1 MRKNIVVLFLLGL
14 IVAFSA
20 CDKKYEEPKFEI
32 PKYTGPV
39 ANRTI
44 ADIKAQYDNTGTAH
58 VDSIARKSDPDFIV
72 RAVVVSSDEGG
83 NFYKSL
89 VVQDSTGAIEIEI
102 NKTGM
107 YPEYQVGQVVYIKCN
122 GLCVDMYGK
131 KISGE
136 IKGYYRMGWIYQDA
150 VGQIN
155 ANFVDDYI
163 FKDGL
168 PKVENASVYTIDRNN
183 IYIVEAY
190 VDMADDP
197 MVCRLVEIQN
207 CIFNEASFGKPLSGD
222 IATTEHRIAWIAGT
236 EGIPDIPVSKIIVRT
251 SNYATFRGMKIPE
264 TPCTVRGILSK
275 YGDTY
280 QLQLRVKEDFIK

>member
-1 MRKNIVVLFLLGL
+1 MKKNIVILFLLGV
-14 IVAFSA
+14 IIAFSA
-20 CDKKYEEPKFEI
+20 CEKKFETPKFEI
-32 PKYTGPV
+32 PKYKGPA
-39 ANRTI
+39 ANKTI

-58 VDSIARKSDPDFIV
+58 IDSIARKSDPDFIV

-102 NKTGM
+102 NKTGI

-136 IKGYYRMGWIYQDA
+136 IKGYYRMGWIYQDG

-163 FKDGL
+163 SKDGL
-168 PKVENASVYTIDRNN
+168 PNIENATLYTIDKSK
-183 IYIVEAY
+183 IYIIEAY
-190 VDMADDP
+190 VDVADDP
-197 MVCRLVEIQN
+197 MVCRFVEIKD
-207 CIFNEASFGKPLSGD
+207 CIFKESSFGKPLSGD
-222 IATTEHRIAWIAGT
+222 AVTTEHRIAWIAGD
-236 EGIPDIPVSKIIVRT
+236 EYVPDIPVSKIIVRT
-251 SNYATFRGMKIPE
+251 SNFAKFRGMTIPE
-264 TPCTVRGILSK
+264 TPCTVRGILFK

-280 QLQLRVKEDFIK
+280 QLQLRVKEDLIK